1 MSIVTNI
8 GDKGTTQLLS
18 GLTVS
23 KSDPRITAIGTLD
36 ELNSCLGLARTLS
49 ENAEVAEFIYALQLE
64 LMKLGTE
71 LSSNKSELSHKEIGQ
86 LEEQISS
93 LEKKINLPD
102 TFVIPG
108 KTACSASL
116 DLARAISRR
125 LEREVMVL
133 SEKNL
138 LENDRFLI
146 IYCNRLSDYLFLL
159 GRLAQ

>member
-1 MSIVTNI
+1 M
-8 GDKGTTQLLS
+8 
-18 GLTVS
+18 
-23 KSDPRITAIGTLD
+23 
-36 ELNSCLGLARTLS
+36 
-49 ENAEVAEFIYALQLE
+49 
-64 LMKLGTE
+64 GTE
-71 LSSNKSELSHKEIGQ
+71 LSSNKSELSHKEVGE

-102 TFVIPG
+102 AFVIPG

-138 LENDRFLI
+138 LENDRLLI